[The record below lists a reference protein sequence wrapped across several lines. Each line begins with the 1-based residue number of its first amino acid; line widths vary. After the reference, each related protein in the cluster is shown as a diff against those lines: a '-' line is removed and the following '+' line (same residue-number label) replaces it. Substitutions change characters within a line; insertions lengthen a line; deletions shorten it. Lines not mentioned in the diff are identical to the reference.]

1 MANSIE
7 FAKNYTGTLDE
18 VYQGAAVSRCLN
30 SGGRMVRAGRN
41 AKEIL
46 IPKISVT
53 GLGDY
58 TRNVGY
64 KTGSI
69 TYEYETH
76 SFGYDRA
83 IRLFADVTDVEESGV
98 LDCFVEAGAELQRT
112 QVAPEGDAYTFSQ
125 IASTDGVTVKGE
137 DLSEASAVDV
147 LDALRTVTNDMDER
161 RVSTGSRYLFITPTL
176 RGVLDDFS
184 LANPTRSNRVLERFS
199 RIVEVPQVRFYT
211 AIACSPATTTSS
223 ATREGRRFLCRHHG
237 HRGGQLE
244 DLLHQERRRVHGRGV
259 ANQERAREL
268 LALGLAHV
276 QQLQPP
282 GGRDGRLRALYDERS
297 ERVQAGRG
305 RRADRSQRRPAHVVL
320 GVLLR
325 RLRGRAHGELN
336 AGLDA
341 RACDIEQDLRHRQ
354 VRGAGLHAL
363 GRRYRADAP
372 PAPHQRDFRCGHGH
386 ILVPEPELPVL
397 LVHESGQRERAGQP
411 LRRALDALHVQLLR
425 VHDHRLPGLRPID
438 VHGPVLHVL
447 GVQQAHHDL
456 RELDLGA
463 SLERHHGLAMLLLVL
478 HVAGGWQRYR
488 VGQQQDGVH
497 VFQNRCCSH
506 AGVCHRSLMVQ
517 RVREFLMHH

>member
-69 TYEYETH
+69 TYECETH

-112 QVAPEGDAYTFSQ
+112 QVTPEGDANTFSQ

-305 RRADRSQRRPAHVVL
+305 RRADRLQRRPAHVVL

-325 RLRGRAHGELN
+325 RRRGRAHGELN

-341 RACDIEQDLRHRQ
+341 RACDIEQDSCAIGKYVGLGFTPWDGVTGPTHRQ
-354 VRGAGLHAL
+354 HLTSATFAADMVTYSYLNLNYLFYSCTNLASVSGLGSLSGVRSM
-363 GRRYRADAP
+363 RYTFSSCAFTTI
-372 PAPHQRDFRCGHGH
+372 DFRGFDPSTFMDLFYTFSGATSSPRSTRTRSGRFPRAASRARNASTRAPRRRWVATVPCG
-386 ILVPEPELPVL
+386 P
-397 LVHESGQRERAGQP
+397 AT
-411 LRRALDALHVQLLR
+411 RRR
-425 VHDHRLPGLRPID
+425 TRIS
-438 VHGPVLHVL
+438 
-447 GVQQAHHDL
+447 
-456 RELDLGA
+456 E
-463 SLERHHGLAMLLLVL
+463 
-478 HVAGGWQRYR
+478 
-488 VGQQQDGVH
+488 
-497 VFQNRCCSH
+497 
-506 AGVCHRSLMVQ
+506 
-517 RVREFLMHH
+517 